1 MAGGT
6 LEHAEIFN
14 SKGHGALHADRSLVR
29 PALPPMVAAT
39 GPRREK
45 IRSTSLQPYFA
56 APYGDMMIS
65 GCFGLVR
72 AFAEVYPEAATAV
85 EHRLGPLPAP

>member
-1 MAGGT
+1 
-6 LEHAEIFN
+6 
-14 SKGHGALHADRSLVR
+14 
-29 PALPPMVAAT
+29 MVATT
-39 GPRREK
+39 GPQRERIRR
-45 IRSTSLQPYFA
+45 TALQPYFA

-72 AFAEVYPEAATAV
+72 AFAEVYAEAATAV